1 MTNDVTWEEK
11 AAEPA
16 PRRSGSPFL
25 WLLGGAA
32 TVFAAAA
39 VATMAGLI
47 DPLGASPVR
56 TMSADFSALASGM
69 RTDQNWKTKND
80 YMAAMVKNGRLEVKS
95 NTTLFIDRKVV
106 VAKDDP
112 IELSITAD
120 GMTDEVR
127 LYAGLLAYDKAGKT
141 LTGAGGKPYLY
152 VINGDKP
159 KPGAAGASV
168 WTKTVKLDDFTAF
181 FGKTAQIADARV
193 FLAVQSDDGLFDPL
207 KLSRFELK

>member
-1 MTNDVTWEEK
+1 
-11 AAEPA
+11 
-16 PRRSGSPFL
+16 
-25 WLLGGAA
+25 
-32 TVFAAAA
+32 
-39 VATMAGLI
+39 
-47 DPLGASPVR
+47 
-56 TMSADFSALASGM
+56 
-69 RTDQNWKTKND
+69 
-80 YMAAMVKNGRLEVKS
+80 
-95 NTTLFIDRKVV
+95 VV

-193 FLAVQSDDGLFDPL
+193 FLAVQSDDGSFDPL